1 MSGTPHSFP
10 KITRPELTGIFRR
23 ERLFQLL
30 DSSRNYPIT
39 WVSGPAGCGKTS
51 LVASYLDERK
61 LPCIWYQV
69 DEGDSDIASFFY
81 YMGLAGKKAAPRRR
95 KPLPLLTPEYLLDIP
110 TFTLRFFENLCG
122 RLNPPSPPFKK
133 GGDKGGSLE
142 KGGQRGDFEKGGIKK
157 GFNKGRTKGG
167 FILVFDNCHLV
178 TAESPFHKVILTG
191 MSAIPDDLNIILIS
205 RNEPPPVYARLKA
218 NRQMGLIGWN
228 ELRFTQKES
237 RAIIS
242 FRAPEIRSKE
252 TIDRLHKITD
262 GWGALSSSRMV

>member
-1 MSGTPHSFP
+1 
-10 KITRPELTGIFRR
+10 
-23 ERLFQLL
+23 
-30 DSSRNYPIT
+30 
-39 WVSGPAGCGKTS
+39 
-51 LVASYLDERK
+51 
-61 LPCIWYQV
+61 
-69 DEGDSDIASFFY
+69 
-81 YMGLAGKKAAPRRR
+81 
-95 KPLPLLTPEYLLDIP
+95 
-110 TFTLRFFENLCG
+110 
-122 RLNPPSPPFKK
+122 
-133 GGDKGGSLE
+133 
-142 KGGQRGDFEKGGIKK
+142 
-157 GFNKGRTKGG
+157 
-167 FILVFDNCHLV
+167 VFDNCHLV